1 MIGDNHLL
9 AKNKLKKLSEF
20 LNKNKDLPHKYNNI
34 IDDQKERSISLKMH
48 LKVTQNVTIYHVDL

>member
-34 IDDQKERSISLKMH
+34 DDQKERSILLKMH